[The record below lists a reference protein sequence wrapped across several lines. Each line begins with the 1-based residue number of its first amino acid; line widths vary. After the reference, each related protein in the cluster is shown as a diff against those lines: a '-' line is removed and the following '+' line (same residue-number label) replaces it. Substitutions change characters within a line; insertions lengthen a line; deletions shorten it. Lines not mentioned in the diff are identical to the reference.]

1 MSNFICHFQITTNK
15 YIVYLTNY
23 IYQMKQLRQMMLKV
37 IRKTKCFF
45 MATQKERLCVEK
57 LVKSKYVYDYREL

>member
-1 MSNFICHFQITTNK
+1 
-15 YIVYLTNY
+15 
-23 IYQMKQLRQMMLKV
+23 MKQLRQMILKV